1 MNQLINRINEFYEQ
15 YVVTDSME
23 EELLLH
29 ILDNSQYT
37 SLADFTSSNISQDD
51 AEAIALS
58 NKYLIPDYLASN
70 GIDFDLIIE
79 AIKDKPEVFAHYLA
93 FHNSELGKQLLD
105 ELLFYR
111 SKGRV

>member
-1 MNQLINRINEFYEQ
+1 MNQLIDHIDEFYEQ

-37 SLADFTSSNISQDD
+37 SLGDFTRSNITQDD

-58 NKYLIPDYLASN
+58 NDYFIPDYFTSHTIHN
-70 GIDFDLIIE
+70 DLITD
-79 AIKDKPEVFAHYLA
+79 AIRYHPEQFVHHLA
-93 FHNSELGKQLLD
+93 FHNTELGTKLLE
-105 ELLFYR
+105 ELLYYR
-111 SKGRV
+111 SKGRL